1 MTRGCVWGPD
11 KWGKRR
17 GEGKKT
23 RPLFSELFLN
33 SAFQIKTEKEK
44 KRKKKTSVYMT
55 DQERSEQTGSV
66 FWLNECGYKN
76 TIWGL
81 RERKKKK
88 ERKNSI
94 NTFTCILAQ
103 TIIWFV
109 RTIYLKRRSIIT
121 FNPEMLT
128 KLKSNTNKTLHFI
141 SFLFR
146 ICTSRNPSCLTGST
160 IDSRLP
166 AASQVGSLCVCKL
179 RIMRSFFQLRSKGR
193 SFLLY
198 PAVRRKVRDTGVMA
212 CMRLIT
218 QLLGG

>member
-1 MTRGCVWGPD
+1 MVQRVWLQEHNL
-11 KWGKRR
+11 R
-17 GEGKKT
+17 
-23 RPLFSELFLN
+23 
-33 SAFQIKTEKEK
+33 TERE
-44 KRKKKTSVYMT
+44 KKKT
-55 DQERSEQTGSV
+55 
-66 FWLNECGYKN
+66 
-76 TIWGL
+76 
-81 RERKKKK
+81 KK
-88 ERKNSI
+88 EFN
-94 NTFTCILAQ
+94 Q
-103 TIIWFV
+103 
-109 RTIYLKRRSIIT
+109 YLYMYSGSDNNLIRYNYLFKRRSIIT
-121 FNPEMLT
+121 LNPEMLT
-128 KLKSNTNKTLHFI
+128 KLKSNTKKTLHFI

-146 ICTSRNPSCLTGST
+146 ICTLCNPSCLTGST

>member
-1 MTRGCVWGPD
+1 
-11 KWGKRR
+11 
-17 GEGKKT
+17 
-23 RPLFSELFLN
+23 
-33 SAFQIKTEKEK
+33 
-44 KRKKKTSVYMT
+44 MT

-81 RERKKKK
+81 REREKKK

-198 PAVRRKVRDTGVMA
+198 PAVRRKVRDTGVNGLHA
-212 CMRLIT
+212 LNHSIIRWLKVGF
-218 QLLGG
+218 LH

>member
-1 MTRGCVWGPD
+1 MR
-11 KWGKRR
+11 
-17 GEGKKT
+17 
-23 RPLFSELFLN
+23 
-33 SAFQIKTEKEK
+33 EKEGRRK
-44 KRKKKTSVYMT
+44 ENKALILRTFSQFCLSDKNRERKKKKKKNKCVYDGSGAVGT
-55 DQERSEQTGSV
+55 NWKCVLVEWVWLQEHNLRTE
-66 FWLNECGYKN
+66 
-76 TIWGL
+76 
-81 RERKKKK
+81 RERKKK

>member
-1 MTRGCVWGPD
+1 MCIWRIRSGRNKLEVCFGWMSVVTR
-11 KWGKRR
+11 
-17 GEGKKT
+17 T
-23 RPLFSELFLN
+23 QSE
-33 SAFQIKTEKEK
+33 
-44 KRKKKTSVYMT
+44 
-55 DQERSEQTGSV
+55 DWERE
-66 FWLNECGYKN
+66 
-76 TIWGL
+76 
-81 RERKKKK
+81 KKK